1 MVVVVVEVVCSCGV
15 APFAL
20 VALRTLHPRLTA
32 QDIAGVDAGGVAA
45 QLTDRESF
53 VLAMQERGVGGSK
66 RVVVYD
72 NGDMLFATRFWW
84 AMR

>member
-1 MVVVVVEVVCSCGV
+1 M
-15 APFAL
+15 
-20 VALRTLHPRLTA
+20 
-32 QDIAGVDAGGVAA
+32 DDNGVAA
-45 QLTDRESF
+45 QLTDRDSF
-53 VLAMQERGVGGSK
+53 AIAMQERGVGGDK

>member
-1 MVVVVVEVVCSCGV
+1 MDENGV
-15 APFAL
+15 P
-20 VALRTLHPRLTA
+20 A
-32 QDIAGVDAGGVAA
+32 QLNDRDSFVAA
-45 QLTDRESF
+45 ME
-53 VLAMQERGVGGSK
+53 ERGIGGDR

>member
-1 MVVVVVEVVCSCGV
+1 MPHGV
-15 APFAL
+15 
-20 VALRTLHPRLTA
+20 RLYNWCW
-32 QDIAGVDAGGVAA
+32 QDIAEVDENGVPAQLSDRDSFVAA
-45 QLTDRESF
+45 ME
-53 VLAMQERGVGGSK
+53 ERGIGGNR

>member
-1 MVVVVVEVVCSCGV
+1 MPV
-15 APFAL
+15 P
-20 VALRTLHPRLTA
+20 
-32 QDIAGVDAGGVAA
+32 A
-45 QLTDRESF
+45 QLADRESF
-53 VLAMQERGVGGSK
+53 VAAMEERGVGGEK

>member
-1 MVVVVVEVVCSCGV
+1 M
-15 APFAL
+15 
-20 VALRTLHPRLTA
+20 
-32 QDIAGVDAGGVAA
+32 DASGIAA

-53 VLAMQERGVGGSK
+53 VHAMQERGVGDSR

>member
-1 MVVVVVEVVCSCGV
+1 M
-15 APFAL
+15 L
-20 VALRTLHPRLTA
+20 LHPFPRFSA
-32 QDIAGVDAGGVAA
+32 HRSADRSRQDIAYTDENGVPA

-53 VLAMQERGVGGSK
+53 VIAMQERGVGAAK

>member
-1 MVVVVVEVVCSCGV
+1 ML
-15 APFAL
+15 PPHHI
-20 VALRTLHPRLTA
+20 RK
-32 QDIAGVDAGGVAA
+32 QDIAFTDGDGVPAQLADRETFVAA
-45 QLTDRESF
+45 ME
-53 VLAMQERGVGGSK
+53 ERGVGGGK

>member
-1 MVVVVVEVVCSCGV
+1 M
-15 APFAL
+15 P
-20 VALRTLHPRLTA
+20 A
-32 QDIAGVDAGGVAA
+32 QLADRETFVAA
-45 QLTDRESF
+45 ME
-53 VLAMQERGVGGSK
+53 ERGVGGGK

>member
-1 MVVVVVEVVCSCGV
+1 MVSFSPACLQRHSC
-15 APFAL
+15 
-20 VALRTLHPRLTA
+20 
-32 QDIAGVDAGGVAA
+32 QDIACADENGVAA
-45 QLTDRESF
+45 QLIDRENF
-53 VLAMQERGVGGSK
+53 VIAMQERGVGGSK